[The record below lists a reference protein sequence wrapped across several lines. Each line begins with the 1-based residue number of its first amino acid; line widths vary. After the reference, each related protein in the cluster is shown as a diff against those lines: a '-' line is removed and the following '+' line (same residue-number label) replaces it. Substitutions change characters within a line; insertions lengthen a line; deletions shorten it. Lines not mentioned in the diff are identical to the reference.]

1 MYQIEIR
8 HNFETAHRLSTPGSP
23 LKCMSIH
30 GHSWWVTVT
39 LEGPALDAD
48 ALLIEFGAFKSA
60 WRRWLDDHID
70 HHLVLRRGDPM
81 AEAVRGVFAESRIL
95 ELDQN
100 PTTEY
105 LAEFLFRQAEV
116 ALASLAD
123 CVHVPVRV
131 TRVHVQETAVNA
143 ASWSIPREP
152 GS

>member
-1 MYQIEIR
+1 
-8 HNFETAHRLSTPGSP
+8 
-23 LKCMSIH
+23 MSIH

-48 ALLIEFGAFKSA
+48 ALLVEFGAFKSA
-60 WRRWLDDHID
+60 WRSWLDDHID

-81 AEAVRGVFAESRIL
+81 GGAVRGVFAESRIL

-100 PTTEY
+100 PTTEF
-105 LAEFLFRQAEV
+105 LAEFLFRQAELT
-116 ALASLAD
+116 LASLGD
-123 CVHVPVRV
+123 CVRVPVRV